1 MAKKNN
7 KPTFADRA
15 KQIIKS
21 YKRSDFDKIEKD
33 QLDRELAALAQ
44 EQEQYRQDNGID
56 QEQSQQPQI
65 APNQQQFANGSFLD
79 YLNADYEEPNIAVE
93 PWMTDPSA
101 FMNSLQLQPR
111 GLNTNFNID
120 TSKLLSTAPPLAY
133 QQNMT
138 STNRGMLPT
147 TGLSNYST
155 SIVPSI
161 ASGAITAG
169 ANMFMAN
176 RATKDIPELELGRI
190 RPEEVSL
197 SRERAGVRRQSGLA
211 SRIAR
216 ANAAK
221 SSRTRGEYLS
231 NAAAQS
237 AAMNRGTLEAL
248 SQLYSQEA
256 RMNAAERA
264 RASQTNAQMQARE
277 AAANMQAQQ
286 RARANR
292 DAYTSAAIQAIPQTM
307 QNIAGIRQ
315 QDALIN
321 SLGQDY
327 SMAQYQD
334 PSLNWFQRLTQPK
347 QTVRQYN
354 NRD

>member
-1 MAKKNN
+1 MANNKN
-7 KPTFADRA
+7 KPTFASRA
-15 KQIIKS
+15 RAITKKFP
-21 YKRSDFDKIEKD
+21 RADFDKIEKE
-33 QLDRELAALAQ
+33 QLDKELAALAQ
-44 EQEQYRQDNGID
+44 EQEQYRQDNGMVD
-56 QEQSQQPQI
+56 DNRQEY
-65 APNQQQFANGSFLD
+65 ANGSYLVPKGLD
-79 YLNADYEEPNIAVE
+79 
-93 PWMTDPSA
+93 
-101 FMNSLQLQPR
+101 
-111 GLNTNFNID
+111 TNFNID
-120 TSKLLSTAPPLAY
+120 TTQLAQNY
-133 QQNMT
+133 QPQQSIDIT

-147 TGLSNYST
+147 EGLSNYST
-155 SIVPSI
+155 SIIPSI

-169 ANMFMAN
+169 ANLLLAN
-176 RATKDIPELELGRI
+176 RATKDVPEMELGRVS
-190 RPEEVSL
+190 PEEISL
-197 SRERAGVRRQSGLA
+197 ARERAGVKRQSDLA

-221 SSRTRGEYLS
+221 GSRTRGEYLS

-237 AAMNRGTLEAL
+237 AAMNRGTSEAL

-256 RMNAAERA
+256 RMNAQERA

-286 RARANR
+286 RAKANK

-334 PSLNWFQRLTQPK
+334 PSLNWFQKLTQPK
-347 QTVRQYN
+347 QTVRRYN
-354 NRD
+354 Q